1 MAATASRRY
10 FESLQAEAR
19 SLGAWIQFRQD
30 VSRQELRELMGT
42 HRYGIHGMREEHFG
56 MAPAEMARAGIIV
69 WVPKGGGQVEIVGQ
83 EPALMYDSEVDGAAR
98 ITAVLADPAAQQR
111 LRASLAA
118 RAEMFST
125 DRFVREVRE
134 IVSAFRN

>member
-1 MAATASRRY
+1 
-10 FESLQAEAR
+10 
-19 SLGAWIQFRQD
+19 
-30 VSRQELRELMGT
+30 MGT

-83 EPALMYDSEVDGAAR
+83 EPALMYDAEEDGAAR

-111 LRASLAA
+111 LRTSLAA